1 MLLYCLVHKDNKEI
15 AYKVLWRLSLH
26 KITKGG
32 CEGCMCVWGGG
43 VSQIFCFGTA
53 GSVCL
58 GEGNFVLVCHVLT
71 ARSPYVMKCQR
82 EITPTPLLVFSA
94 RLPAGWELSWG
105 PFVWNIFGV
114 GVQSGKTLRQACFSS
129 LHFLISSFDLF
140 AVLCRGC
147 RPFAH
152 SVKLTANVPVCF
164 GSLLCLSTSP
174 KSSSVERSCCTCVYL
189 PACHLI
195 AVCLSASLPSSLC
208 ILPFSFKVGSET
220 VSGAAT
226 CATHRW
232 FRT

>member
-1 MLLYCLVHKDNKEI
+1 M
-15 AYKVLWRLSLH
+15 
-26 KITKGG
+26 
-32 CEGCMCVWGGG
+32 
-43 VSQIFCFGTA
+43 
-53 GSVCL
+53 
-58 GEGNFVLVCHVLT
+58 
-71 ARSPYVMKCQR
+71 
-82 EITPTPLLVFSA
+82 
-94 RLPAGWELSWG
+94 
-105 PFVWNIFGV
+105 

-164 GSLLCLSTSP
+164 DSLLCLSTSP
-174 KSSSVERSCCTCVYL
+174 KSSSVERSCCACVYL

-195 AVCLSASLPSSLC
+195 AVCLPASLPSSLC

-226 CATHRW
+226 CATHR
-232 FRT
+232 